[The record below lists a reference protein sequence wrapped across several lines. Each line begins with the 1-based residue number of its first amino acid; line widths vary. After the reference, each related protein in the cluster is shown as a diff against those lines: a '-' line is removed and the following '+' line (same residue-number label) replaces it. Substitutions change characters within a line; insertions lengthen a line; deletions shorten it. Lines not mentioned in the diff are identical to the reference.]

1 MPFARPG
8 LADLIPRVEGELSSR
23 LGIGPLLKR
32 SVLKVFARVFA
43 GASHLLHGHLDW
55 TARQVMVDTAE
66 KEHLDRWAT
75 IWAISRKAA
84 TFATGT
90 VLFTG
95 NDGAVIP
102 TGTLLQRVDG
112 TRYLTQASAIIAGG
126 AAEVAVSAELAG
138 EAANEAADVIVS
150 LVSPISG
157 VVSNAEIGAG
167 GLIGG
172 EDEEDD
178 EALRGRVLARLRA
191 VPAGGAAHDY
201 EAWALAVPGVTRV
214 WVRPGWDGV
223 GSVGVLFVRD
233 DDDSGI
239 FPNGDA
245 VLEVEEYIDE
255 LRPVTADVVVL
266 APTPLPLD
274 LTILLSPDTALVRAA
289 VEASLEALIQREA
302 EPGGTIRL
310 SRISEAISVAA
321 GESHHTLTLPAA
333 DVVAGA
339 GELVVLGDITWS

>member
-23 LGIGPLLKR
+23 LGVGPLLKR
-32 SVLKVFARVFA
+32 SVLKVLARVFA

-66 KEHLDRWAT
+66 KEHLERWAS
-75 IWAISRKAA
+75 IWGISRKAA

-90 VLFTG
+90 VLLTG
-95 NDGAVIP
+95 NDGAEIP
-102 TGTLLQRVDG
+102 SGTAIQRVDG
-112 TRYLTQASAIIAGG
+112 TRYLTQATVLIAGG
-126 AAEVAVSAELAG
+126 EAEVDVAAELSGTAG
-138 EAANEAADVIVS
+138 NEAAAVAVS

-157 VVSNAEIGAG
+157 VASVAEVGADG
-167 GLIGG
+167 IVGG
-172 EDEEDD
+172 EDPEED
-178 EALRGRVLARLRA
+178 EALRGRVLARMRA
-191 VPAGGAAHDY
+191 APAGGAVHDY
-201 EAWALAVPGVTRV
+201 EAWALSVPGVTRV
-214 WVRPGWDGV
+214 WVRPGWTGV

-233 DDDSGI
+233 DDEDI
-239 FPNGDA
+239 IPTEDH
-245 VLEVEEYIDE
+245 VTEVEEAIEE

-266 APTPLPLD
+266 APAALELD
-274 LTILLSPDTALVRAA
+274 LTIDLSPDSAVVRAA
-289 VEASLEALIQREA
+289 VEASLRAFIKREA
-302 EPGGTIRL
+302 EPGGTLRR